1 MNKRAKIAVLSVSCV
16 YVVVWFLVTNYAA
29 NAYVSS
35 RFAAQQEQA
44 RQQVSLAKSTL
55 EAILFKD
62 VYLADSL
69 ATVVNIEP
77 QFAIDNWQ
85 SISKKLMADSSHVRN
100 VAMAPD
106 NTIQYIYPLA
116 GNEQTLG
123 FRYQDR
129 PDQFEY
135 VQRAQRSGKV
145 VIDGPRELIQ
155 GGIGLIVR
163 FPIFSDY
170 PISMEYWGV
179 VSVVIDYDAIMKEAG
194 FNDFE
199 RVEVALRHD
208 QDQQQQSVFF
218 GRPETFET
226 ADFTLPV
233 TLPSGRWQ
241 MAAKYNLALDSNEQT
256 LLYGLWV
263 ASAALALL
271 IYLAILTLFR
281 SFHAARQH
289 ALHDELTKLP
299 NRRFLMNYIEG
310 LISRRG
316 APPQFA
322 IINVDLNHFKKV
334 NDELGHDAGD
344 ALLRHIAKLM
354 LMQVRATDLVARIG
368 GDEFIIVLN
377 RITEEAS
384 VRQFVDTLKANIER
398 SPLPYKDQLIY
409 PSLSVG
415 FALSDGKKSRE
426 ALLSEA
432 DAAMYK
438 MKIAHR
444 TGH

>member
-1 MNKRAKIAVLSVSCV
+1 M
-16 YVVVWFLVTNYAA
+16 
-29 NAYVSS
+29 
-35 RFAAQQEQA
+35 
-44 RQQVSLAKSTL
+44 
-55 EAILFKD
+55 
-62 VYLADSL
+62 
-69 ATVVNIEP
+69 
-77 QFAIDNWQ
+77 
-85 SISKKLMADSSHVRN
+85 
-100 VAMAPD
+100 
-106 NTIQYIYPLA
+106 
-116 GNEQTLG
+116 
-123 FRYQDR
+123 
-129 PDQFEY
+129 
-135 VQRAQRSGKV
+135 
-145 VIDGPRELIQ
+145 
-155 GGIGLIVR
+155 
-163 FPIFSDY
+163 
-170 PISMEYWGV
+170 
-179 VSVVIDYDAIMKEAG
+179 
-194 FNDFE
+194 
-199 RVEVALRHD
+199 
-208 QDQQQQSVFF
+208 
-218 GRPETFET
+218 
-226 ADFTLPV
+226 
-233 TLPSGRWQ
+233 
-241 MAAKYNLALDSNEQT
+241 
-256 LLYGLWV
+256 
-263 ASAALALL
+263 
-271 IYLAILTLFR
+271 
-281 SFHAARQH
+281 
-289 ALHDELTKLP
+289 
-299 NRRFLMNYIEG
+299 
-310 LISRRG
+310 G

>member
-1 MNKRAKIAVLSVSCV
+1 
-16 YVVVWFLVTNYAA
+16 
-29 NAYVSS
+29 
-35 RFAAQQEQA
+35 
-44 RQQVSLAKSTL
+44 
-55 EAILFKD
+55 
-62 VYLADSL
+62 
-69 ATVVNIEP
+69 
-77 QFAIDNWQ
+77 
-85 SISKKLMADSSHVRN
+85 MADSSHVRN

-106 NTIQYIYPLA
+106 NIIQYIYPVA